1 TEGTEASAD
10 QGAPAAVV
18 TPVAADVPPVATG
31 RLAGATR
38 DLPQAAPVSDPPPS
52 RAAPPSPRPRRF
64 SLWSVLAVV
73 AAATGLI
80 VVALVGAYLVT
91 RPTGP
96 DDPAPAFRPDAPRD
110 AAANRQTAPVPAL
123 GESYVAIQ
131 VLDTGDIV
139 VHQRIRAAEPLG
151 RLRLTTPSSAPGVA
165 PMSATRVRV
174 LADGS
179 RVDGPDRLTEQG
191 VTYVFDRTTDLD
203 VRYRLAGAVQLS
215 DSVDGRALA
224 LATSLDVRY
233 TPVAARETRVVSAP
247 RVLSLACSS
256 SAGAT
261 PVPCGEALGDDSW
274 QVDLSGRQVTQ
285 RVLAQ
290 LDIE

>member
-1 TEGTEASAD
+1 M
-10 QGAPAAVV
+10 
-18 TPVAADVPPVATG
+18 
-31 RLAGATR
+31 
-38 DLPQAAPVSDPPPS
+38 
-52 RAAPPSPRPRRF
+52 
-64 SLWSVLAVV
+64 
-73 AAATGLI
+73 
-80 VVALVGAYLVT
+80 Y
-91 RPTGP
+91 
-96 DDPAPAFRPDAPRD
+96 
-110 AAANRQTAPVPAL
+110 
-123 GESYVAIQ
+123 
-131 VLDTGDIV
+131 
-139 VHQRIRAAEPLG
+139 
-151 RLRLTTPSSAPGVA
+151 
-165 PMSATRVRV
+165 ATRVRV

-179 RVDGPDRLTEQG
+179 RVDGPDRLTGQS
-191 VTYVFDRTTDLD
+191 VTYIFDRTTDLD